1 LEQTTGDYTAD
12 ELICTCIARQIEDG
26 ETVAQGIATP
36 LVAAG
41 YILARLTHAPSITF
55 ASTIGNAICSDWRPL
70 SMSRIEE
77 TWLGRAL
84 RLLSFAE
91 ISCEFLP
98 TLQPK
103 EFFRPAQIDA
113 YGNFNNVVIGDY
125 YQPRL
130 RLPGCGGIAD
140 VTNYSARIYLYVPR
154 HERRVFVEKL
164 DFRSGVGHP
173 PTPLFPPNRGDEG
186 GWESI
191 TSPGPRYL
199 VSDLG
204 QFDFANGRLRL
215 TSRHPGITLQEVQAN
230 TGFPLEVAPD
240 LEETTPPTEE
250 EVRLLREEIDP
261 SGVRRLEC
269 LSGQARW
276 LALWEIIKR
285 EKYPIPN
292 IQIETRRLRND
303 NEVNFGR
310 PGNHELG

>member
-1 LEQTTGDYTAD
+1 
-12 ELICTCIARQIEDG
+12 
-26 ETVAQGIATP
+26 
-36 LVAAG
+36 
-41 YILARLTHAPSITF
+41 
-55 ASTIGNAICSDWRPL
+55 
-70 SMSRIEE
+70 
-77 TWLGRAL
+77 
-84 RLLSFAE
+84 
-91 ISCEFLP
+91 
-98 TLQPK
+98 
-103 EFFRPAQIDA
+103 
-113 YGNFNNVVIGDY
+113 
-125 YQPRL
+125 
-130 RLPGCGGIAD
+130 
-140 VTNYSARIYLYVPR
+140 
-154 HERRVFVEKL
+154 
-164 DFRSGVGHP
+164 
-173 PTPLFPPNRGDEG
+173 
-186 GWESI
+186 
-191 TSPGPRYL
+191 